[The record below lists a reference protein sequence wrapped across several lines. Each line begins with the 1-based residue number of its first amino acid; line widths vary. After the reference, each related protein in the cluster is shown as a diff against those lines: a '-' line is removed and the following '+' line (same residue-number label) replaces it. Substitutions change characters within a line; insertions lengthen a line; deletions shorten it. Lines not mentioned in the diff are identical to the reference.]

1 MDKDEKNQIKA
12 DLANLRRCLRKDKP
26 EKMNETE
33 EAALRQAKSQ
43 LESSANHLMMLYS
56 SEQENGGDNTQNL

>member
-1 MDKDEKNQIKA
+1 MCIRDSVKA

-43 LESSANHLMMLYS
+43 LEVSANHCLLYTS
-56 SEQENGGDNTQNL
+56 RCV